1 MSMKLLVYLA
11 SPVTVSVML
20 IGAMRIDD
28 EFSRDIAQPPEVV
41 AAALQNVDVV
51 NQPHAQ
57 KALREVGEKRVPYI
71 LAQRDADGF
80 SWFVMSGEKSVLRMK
95 AELKPSADGAST
107 HVSTEVEA
115 GEVEG
120 GPDVPP
126 LFASRSEVEPLF
138 AIAVERALGDYIPRS
153 ERSLASLQELPSR
166 YKTEAEKNAEYRA
179 RFPDQAGSY

>member
-1 MSMKLLVYLA
+1 MVMKILVYLA
-11 SPVTVSVML
+11 SPITISLIL

-41 AAALQNVDVV
+41 AAALENVDIV

-57 KALREVGEKRVPYI
+57 KALREVREKRVPEI
-71 LAQRDADGF
+71 VAQRDPDGL
-80 SWFVMSGEKSVLRMK
+80 SWFVMSGGKSVLRMK
-95 AELKPSADGAST
+95 AELVPSADGTST

-153 ERSLASLQELPSR
+153 ERSLASLQELPAR
-166 YKTEAEKNAEYRA
+166 YKTEEEKNAEYRA
-179 RFPDQAGSY
+179 KYPDLATGH